1 MEKCEREMANIILI
15 LNPYSQKR
23 HQVIIVSNFDSVLNN
38 TLRGAAII
46 VVNERIVDRC
56 LSTASTEL
64 IRSSTKWAKTQ
75 SKNVCG

>member
-1 MEKCEREMANIILI
+1 MWMWNGKYNLDLEPL
-15 LNPYSQKR
+15 LQKET